1 MTRLAELTDADAPPA
16 VAAIFD
22 SARATIGM
30 VPNVYRSMAQSP
42 AVLTA
47 FVGMLA
53 AMQAGTLSRAL
64 QQQIAVRVAQ
74 VDRSTYCLAVNV
86 AMGMHVGLDEGTI
99 TAARSGQ
106 ATDARAAAALQ
117 FVSAMLDRQGQI
129 DDAEFTAL
137 VAAGFDPAD
146 IAEIIANVG
155 LNLFAN
161 YFNLAAGTTPDFPTV
176 ALD

>member
-1 MTRLAELTDADAPPA
+1 MPRLAELSDAEAA
-16 VAAIFD
+16 TEVTAIFD
-22 SARATIGM
+22 NARATIGM

-86 AMGMHVGLDEGTI
+86 AMGLHVGLDEGTI
-99 TAARSGQ
+99 TAARTGQ
-106 ATDARAAAALQ
+106 ATDSRVAAALQ
-117 FVSAMLDRQGQI
+117 FVSAMLAHRGQI
-129 DDAEFTAL
+129 DDADFAVLSE
-137 VAAGFDPAD
+137 AGFTSAE
-146 IAEIIANVG
+146 IAEIIGNVG

-161 YFNLAAGTTPDFPTV
+161 YFNLAAGTTPDFPVV